1 MGGIILPNRAGF
13 QRLTEKG
20 VNGTICAMLDR
31 EIVLTLLK
39 TKLCD
44 AASNITITALQGDA
58 SNRAYY
64 RLHYTNRDR
73 PATLILMELAEPEA
87 FKKSEEAVSAS
98 RIRSDELPYINILR
112 HLTQSDIAVP
122 KLYFYEP
129 KAGLL
134 FLEDLG
140 DQTLENELKA
150 LTAEDIRRYY
160 RLAIDE
166 LLKIQGPAT
175 RNQDPNCIAFGRA
188 FDVPLLMWEF
198 DHFLEYGVEARTG
211 VSIKPG
217 DRDTIRGA
225 FLKISETLAMEPQV
239 LTHRDYHS
247 RNLMV
252 HRNRIWL
259 LDFQDALMGPRVYD
273 LASLLR
279 DSYAVLPEPMVE
291 DLINYYL
298 EQQPAWVN
306 SDSKKQERAL
316 FRKQF
321 DLMSIQRNLK
331 AAGRFVYID
340 MVKKKGHLLPY
351 IPQTLRY
358 VWSNLNR
365 YEELKRLRDVLQ
377 PYVVEFQ

>member
-1 MGGIILPNRAGF
+1 
-13 QRLTEKG
+13 
-20 VNGTICAMLDR
+20 MLDR
-31 EIVLTLLK
+31 EIVFSLLK

-44 AASNITITALQGDA
+44 AASNISIAALQGDA
-58 SNRAYY
+58 SNRVYY

-98 RIRSDELPYINILR
+98 TVRIDELPYINILR
-112 HLTQSDIAVP
+112 HLAQANVAVP
-122 KLYFYEP
+122 KLHFYDP
-129 KAGLL
+129 RAGLL

-150 LTAEDIRRYY
+150 LTTEETLKYY

-175 RNQDPNCIAFGRA
+175 RDQDPKCIAFGRA

-198 DHFLEYGVEARTG
+198 DHFLEYGVEARTS
-211 VSIKPG
+211 VMIKPG

-225 FLKISETLAMEPQV
+225 FLKISEALALEPRV

-259 LDFQDALMGPRVYD
+259 LDFQDALMGPSVYD

-291 DLINYYL
+291 ELINYYL
-298 EQQPAWVN
+298 ERQPAWIN
-306 SDSKKQERAL
+306 PGLIKQERTL

-340 MVKKKGHLLPY
+340 IVKKKGHLLPY
-351 IPQTLRY
+351 IPQTLGY
-358 VWSNLNR
+358 VWRNLNR

>member
-1 MGGIILPNRAGF
+1 
-13 QRLTEKG
+13 
-20 VNGTICAMLDR
+20 MLDR
-31 EIVLTLLK
+31 ELVFTLLK

-44 AASNITITALQGDA
+44 AASNISITALKGDA

-64 RLHYTNRDR
+64 RLHYTHRDR
-73 PATLILMELAEPEA
+73 PETMILMELAEPEA

-98 RIRSDELPYINILR
+98 TIRTDELPYLNILR
-112 HLTQSDIAVP
+112 HLAQSDIAVP
-122 KLYFYEP
+122 KLHFYDP

-140 DQTLENELKA
+140 DQTLENELKT
-150 LTAEDIRRYY
+150 LTVEEIRRYY

-175 RNQDPNCIAFGRA
+175 RNRDPNCVAFGRG

-198 DHFLEYGVEARTG
+198 DHFLEYGIEARTG

-217 DRDTIRGA
+217 DRDKIRGT
-225 FLKISETLAMEPQV
+225 FLKISETLAMEPRV

-259 LDFQDALMGPRVYD
+259 LDFQDALMGPSVYD

-279 DSYAVLPEPMVE
+279 DSYVALPETMVE
-291 DLINYYL
+291 ELIDYYL
-298 EQQPAWVN
+298 EQQPPWTDAGP
-306 SDSKKQERAL
+306 KKQERAV
-316 FRKQF
+316 FRKLF

-340 MVKKKGHLLPY
+340 IVKKKGHLVPY
-351 IPQTLRY
+351 IPQTLGY
-358 VWSNLNR
+358 VWRNLNR
-365 YEELKRLRDVLQ
+365 YEELKTLKDLLQ

>member
-1 MGGIILPNRAGF
+1 MP
-13 QRLTEKG
+13 
-20 VNGTICAMLDR
+20 DR
-31 EIVLTLLK
+31 ETVLTILK
-39 TKLCD
+39 TKLD
-44 AASNITITALQGDA
+44 IAPSDLAISALQGDA
-58 SNRAYY
+58 SNRSYY
-64 RLHYTNRDR
+64 RLHYTHRDR

-98 RIRSDELPYINILR
+98 TIRIDEIPYINILR
-112 HLTQSDIAVP
+112 HLAQSDVAVP
-122 KLYFYEP
+122 KLYFYDP

-140 DQTLENELKA
+140 DQTLEKGLKSR
-150 LTAEDIRRYY
+150 TAEEIRGYY

-175 RNQDPNCIAFGRA
+175 RDRNSNCVAFGRA
-188 FDVPLLMWEF
+188 FDVPLFMWEF
-198 DHFLEYGVEARTG
+198 DHFLEYGIEARTG
-211 VSIKPG
+211 ASIKPG
-217 DRDTIRGA
+217 DRDIIRGA
-225 FLKISETLAMEPQV
+225 FLKISETLAREPRF

-252 HRNRIWL
+252 HRDRIWL
-259 LDFQDALMGPRVYD
+259 LDFQDALMGPCVYD

-279 DSYAVLPEPMVE
+279 DSYTVLPEPMVD
-291 DLINYYL
+291 DLIHYYL
-298 EQQPAWVN
+298 ERRPEWITEDPQ
-306 SDSKKQERAL
+306 KQDRTL

-340 MVKKKGHLLPY
+340 IVKKKPYLLPY
-351 IPQTLRY
+351 IPQTLGY
-358 VWSNLNR
+358 VWRNLNR
-365 YEELKRLRDVLQ
+365 YQELKTLRDVLQ

>member
-1 MGGIILPNRAGF
+1 
-13 QRLTEKG
+13 
-20 VNGTICAMLDR
+20 MLDR
-31 EIVLTLLK
+31 ELVFILLK

-44 AASNITITALQGDA
+44 AASNISIAALQGDA

-64 RLHYTNRDR
+64 RLNYTDRDR
-73 PATLILMELAEPEA
+73 PATMILMELAEPEA
-87 FKKSEEAVSAS
+87 FKKSEEAVSTSA
-98 RIRSDELPYINILR
+98 IRTDELPYLNILR
-112 HLTQSDIAVP
+112 HLAQSDIAVP
-122 KLYFYEP
+122 KLQYYDP
-129 KAGLL
+129 TAGLL

-140 DQTLENELKA
+140 DQTLEAELKVR
-150 LTAEDIRRYY
+150 TAEEIRRYY

-175 RNQDPNCIAFGRA
+175 RDRDPNCIAFGRG
-188 FDVPLLMWEF
+188 FDVALLMWEF
-198 DHFLEYGVEARTG
+198 DHFLEYGIEARTG

-217 DRDTIRGA
+217 DRDTIRGT
-225 FLKISETLAMEPQV
+225 FLKISETLAKEPRV

-259 LDFQDALMGPRVYD
+259 LDFQDALMGPSVYD

-291 DLINYYL
+291 EMINYYL
-298 EQQPAWVN
+298 EQQRAQVDPG
-306 SDSKKQERAL
+306 SKTQDRTA
-316 FRKQF
+316 FRKRF

-340 MVKKKGHLLPY
+340 IVKKKGHLVPY
-351 IPQTLRY
+351 IPQTLGY
-358 VWSNLNR
+358 VWRNLNR
-365 YEELKRLRDVLQ
+365 YEELKTLRDLLQ

>member
-1 MGGIILPNRAGF
+1 
-13 QRLTEKG
+13 
-20 VNGTICAMLDR
+20 MLDR
-31 EIVLTLLK
+31 ELVFTLLK

-87 FKKSEEAVSAS
+87 FKKSEEAVSAATVQ
-98 RIRSDELPYINILR
+98 IDEIPYINILR
-112 HLTQSDIAVP
+112 HMAQSNIAVP
-122 KLYFYEP
+122 KLYFYDP
-129 KAGLL
+129 RAGLL

-140 DQTLENELKA
+140 DQTLERELKA
-150 LTAEDIRRYY
+150 LNAEEIRRYY

-175 RNQDPNCIAFGRA
+175 RDRDPNCIAFGRA

-198 DHFLEYGVEARTG
+198 DHFLEYGIEARTG

-217 DRDTIRGA
+217 DRDTIRGT
-225 FLKISETLAMEPQV
+225 FLKISETLAMEPRV

-259 LDFQDALMGPRVYD
+259 LDFQDALMGPCVYD

-279 DSYAVLPEPMVE
+279 DSYAVLPETMVE
-291 DLINYYL
+291 ELINYYL
-298 EQQPAWVN
+298 EQQTFWIETG
-306 SDSKKQERAL
+306 SKKQERAL
-316 FRKQF
+316 FRKLF

-340 MVKKKGHLLPY
+340 IVKKKGHLLPY
-351 IPQTLRY
+351 IPQTLGN
-358 VWSNLNR
+358 VWRNLNR
-365 YEELKRLRDVLQ
+365 YEELKTLRDVLQ

>member
-1 MGGIILPNRAGF
+1 
-13 QRLTEKG
+13 
-20 VNGTICAMLDR
+20 MLDR
-31 EIVLTLLK
+31 EIVFTLLK

-44 AASNITITALQGDA
+44 AASDLSITALQGDA

-87 FKKSEEAVSAS
+87 FKESEEAVSAPMV
-98 RIRSDELPYINILR
+98 RTDELPYINILR
-112 HLTQSDIAVP
+112 HLAQSDIAVP
-122 KLYFYEP
+122 KLYFYDP
-129 KAGLL
+129 RAGLL

-150 LTAEDIRRYY
+150 LTAEEIRRYY

-175 RNQDPNCIAFGRA
+175 RHRDPNCIAFGRA

-198 DHFLEYGVEARTG
+198 DHFLEYGVEARSG

-225 FLKISETLAMEPQV
+225 FLKISETLAMEPRV

-252 HRNRIWL
+252 HRDRIWL

-291 DLINYYL
+291 ELINYYL
-298 EQQPAWVN
+298 EQQPAGVN
-306 SDSKKQERAL
+306 T
-316 FRKQF
+316 
-321 DLMSIQRNLK
+321 
-331 AAGRFVYID
+331 GR
-340 MVKKKGHLLPY
+340 
-351 IPQTLRY
+351 TA
-358 VWSNLNR
+358 
-365 YEELKRLRDVLQ
+365 
-377 PYVVEFQ
+377 